1 MWPFFSADNLSRAI
15 FTPKL
20 VGDNVGLHPV
30 WVMFALLAGGV
41 LLGFLG
47 LMIAVPVAAII
58 GVLVR
63 HAIDNYKNSNLYL
76 E

>member
-1 MWPFFSADNLSRAI
+1 MGLCFI
-15 FTPKL
+15 FPIL
-20 VGDNVGLHPV
+20 RHRDYDVLV

-58 GVLVR
+58 GVLIR
-63 HAIDNYKNSNLYL
+63 HAIENYKKSSLYL
-76 E
+76 DN